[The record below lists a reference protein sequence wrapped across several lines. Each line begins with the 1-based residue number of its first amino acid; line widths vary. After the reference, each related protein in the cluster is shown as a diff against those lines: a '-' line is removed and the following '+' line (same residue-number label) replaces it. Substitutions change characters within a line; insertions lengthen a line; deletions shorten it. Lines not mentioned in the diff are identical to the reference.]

1 LPALAQ
7 PDSVS
12 GGRRQTPKQTLVG
25 VSSPNSPPFIR
36 WFASFLREELKPY
49 PGRYVLALRYTL
61 AATITMLLI
70 VTFRIPGATV
80 GGFFSLLLSREA
92 PITTLRGGIS
102 TVACFL
108 FGTAF
113 VLAGAIL
120 LVDYPLTHF
129 LWVILSFFVAF
140 YGLSALSNYGA
151 GTAFAIVI
159 VVSVPAWDQ
168 AGPQA
173 ALVVSN
179 LWVLG
184 AVSLAVTVT
193 IVVEFAFS
201 LFDTRDELTEG
212 LDQRLEAVRQ
222 VLKQSALKQSANRA
236 VSPEAMGKLAQ
247 FAMIGASRLRRLALH
262 ANPARQDT
270 ARLST
275 TVALV
280 GRLVDQLAPFRGFDS
295 FTPND
300 APRLEALADQISK
313 LQQKVHGRNGKQVIQ
328 PLRTTSGGPLI
339 LVGLEQTLDLLRMSI
354 SPAPGQSFALDRIDA
369 SSPGILK
376 PDAFRNPEHL
386 NFALRGCLASTL
398 SYFIFNAVFWPGLN
412 SALFTCVVTAV
423 TSIGASRQKQLLRT
437 SGAVVGGLLLGIGS
451 QVLILPML
459 DTIAGFTVMFFAV
472 TAAAAWFIT
481 SSPRLSYFGAQFALA
496 FYFIQLRGPFPQTNL
511 AIARDNTMG
520 ILLGLLMMWLCFET
534 LGAKPA
540 VQVMR
545 ELFAENLHLL
555 GQLANLWPHG
565 KPANLQKIRTLR
577 EKISQ
582 NFLGLSSQA
591 DAVLF
596 EIGRSRD
603 HSLAVRRRLFGWQPQ
618 LRSLFLMEAALLQ
631 YRLQVSPKDLPAP
644 VLRASI
650 HFDNEVTALFEGI
663 ARAFR
668 LEDRSYEPHNIQRAY
683 ADLEHAI
690 LDGFHNEPPPRSQA
704 VLAIDA
710 QIIELACRLLAEIKA
725 APFSGALP
733 VRK

>member
-1 LPALAQ
+1 LSALAQ
-7 PDSVS
+7 
-12 GGRRQTPKQTLVG
+12 TLKQAPGL
-25 VSSPNSPPFIR
+25 SSPNSPASQPFIR

-92 PITTLRGGIS
+92 PITTLRGGVS
-102 TVACFL
+102 TVVCFL

-113 VLAGAIL
+113 VLTGAIL

-151 GTAFAIVI
+151 GTAFAIVT

-193 IVVEFAFS
+193 IVVEFVFS

-212 LDQRLEAVRQ
+212 LDQRLEAVRL
-222 VLKQSALKQSANRA
+222 VLSQCALEQSAHRA

-247 FAMIGASRLRRLALH
+247 FAMIGVSRLRRLALH
-262 ANPARQDT
+262 ANPARRDT

-280 GRLVDQLAPFRGFDS
+280 GRLVDQLAPFKGFDS

-300 APRLEALADQISK
+300 APRLQALADLISK
-313 LQQKVHGRNGKQVIQ
+313 LRQKIHAPNGKQAIQ
-328 PLRTTSGGPLI
+328 PLRTPSDGPLI
-339 LVGLEQTLDLLRMSI
+339 LLGLEQTLHMLRVAL
-354 SPAPGQSFALDRIDA
+354 SPAHGVSFALDRINPA
-369 SSPGILK
+369 PPGLLK
-376 PDAFRNPEHL
+376 SDAFRNPEHL
-386 NFALRGCLASTL
+386 NFALRGCLAATL

-437 SGAVVGGLLLGIGS
+437 SGAIVGGLLLGIGS

-472 TAAAAWFIT
+472 TAVAAWFIT

-496 FYFIQLRGPFPQTNL
+496 FYFIQLRGPSPQTNL

-520 ILLGLLMMWLCFET
+520 ILLGLMMMWLCFET

-545 ELFAENLHLL
+545 ELFAENLHLM
-555 GQLANLWPHG
+555 AEYARPWPHG
-565 KPANLQKIRTLR
+565 KPADLQKIRTMR

-582 NFLGLSSQA
+582 NFLGVVSQA

-603 HSLAVRRRLFGWQPQ
+603 HSLAVRRRLLGWQPQ
-618 LRSLFLMEAALLQ
+618 LRSLFLMEVALLQ
-631 YRLQVSPKDLPAP
+631 YRLQISPQDLPAP
-644 VLRASI
+644 VLRAAVR
-650 HFDNEVTALFEGI
+650 FDNEISALLEGI
-663 ARAFR
+663 ARVFR
-668 LEDRSYEPHNIQRAY
+668 FQDTSCQPHNIQTAY
-683 ADLEHAI
+683 TDLEHAI
-690 LDGFHNEPPPRSQA
+690 FEGFHNEPPPRSRA
-704 VLAIDA
+704 VLAINA
-710 QIIELACRLLAEIKA
+710 QIIELASRLLAEIKA
-725 APFSGALP
+725 APG
-733 VRK
+733 